1 MDIVR
6 TDFIA
11 TRQKRRIAIGATAAL
26 AISLAGFG
34 LSRLGPAIPTV
45 ERASLWTDT
54 VRRGTMIR
62 DVRGTGRLVPEEIR
76 WIAAATEGRVEAV
89 RIQPGAAVT
98 ADTVILDL
106 ANPQQLQAAL
116 DAELS
121 RRAAEADLRSLEARL
136 ESQLLE
142 QQATLGRVRS
152 EYEQAKLRADAD
164 EELARQGLVA
174 DINRRIS
181 QKSSE
186 ELEKRAV
193 FEERRL
199 DALRSSNDAQLAA
212 ERASVDQ
219 FAALE
224 RLKKSQA
231 DSLRVRAGID
241 GVLQQVSVE
250 VGQQV
255 APGTSLAKVVRPER
269 LKAELRIAETQAR
282 DVTIG
287 LVARVDTRNGIVRGK
302 VSRVDPAA
310 QGGTVTVDVALLDP
324 LPRGA
329 RPDLTVDG
337 TIEIERL
344 ENALHVNRPVK
355 AEEGATIS
363 LFVVGRDGTARRTSV
378 AIGRTSVGS
387 AEVVRGLAEGDVVVL
402 SDTSAW
408 DDENQLRLR

>member
-1 MDIVR
+1 VDIAR
-6 TDFIA
+6 TGFVEL
-11 TRQKRRIAIGATAAL
+11 RKKKRMAL
-26 AISLAGFG
+26 AAAAAVAVTIVVFA
-34 LSRLGPAIPTV
+34 LSRLEPAVPTV
-45 ERASLWTDT
+45 ERTTLWTDT
-54 VRRGTMIR
+54 VKRGTMIR
-62 DVRGTGRLVPEEIR
+62 DVRGSGRLVPEEIR
-76 WIAAATEGRVEAV
+76 WIAASTEGRVEAV
-89 RIQPGAAVT
+89 KVEPGATVT

-121 RRAAEADLRSLEARL
+121 RRAAEADLLSLEARL
-136 ESQLLE
+136 ESQQLE
-142 QQATLGRVRS
+142 QRATLGRTRS
-152 EYEQAKLRADAD
+152 EYEQARLRADAD
-164 EELARQGLVA
+164 EELSRQGLVA

-181 QKSSE
+181 QKSAE
-186 ELEKRAV
+186 ELEKRAA
-193 FEERRL
+193 FEELRL
-199 DALRSSNDAQLAA
+199 EALRSSNAAQIAA
-212 ERASVDQ
+212 QRAAVAQ

-231 DSLRVRAGID
+231 DSLQVRAGID

-255 APGTSLAKVVRPER
+255 APGTSLAKVVRPEK

-282 DVTIG
+282 DVTVG
-287 LVARVDTRNGIVRGK
+287 LEARIDTRNGIVRGR

-310 QGGTVTVDVALLDP
+310 QAGTVTVDVALVEA

-344 ENALHVNRPVK
+344 ESVLHVSRPVH
-355 AEEGATIS
+355 AEDGATIS
-363 LFVVGRDGTARRTSV
+363 LFRVGADGAARRTSV

-387 AEVVRGLAEGDVVVL
+387 AEVVRGLDEGDVVVL
-402 SDTSAW
+402 SDMSAW
-408 DDENQLRLR
+408 DDEDRIRLR

>member
-1 MDIVR
+1 
-6 TDFIA
+6 
-11 TRQKRRIAIGATAAL
+11 
-26 AISLAGFG
+26 
-34 LSRLGPAIPTV
+34 
-45 ERASLWTDT
+45 
-54 VRRGTMIR
+54 MIR

-116 DAELS
+116 DAELA

-136 ESQLLE
+136 EGQLLE

-181 QKSSE
+181 QKSAE
-186 ELEKRAV
+186 ELEKRAA

-212 ERASVDQ
+212 GRASFDQ

-224 RLKKSQA
+224 RLKKNQA

-287 LVARVDTRNGIVRGK
+287 LVARIDTRNGIVRGK

-310 QGGTVTVDVALLDP
+310 QAGTVTVDVALVDP

-344 ENALHVNRPVK
+344 ENALHVNRPVH

-363 LFVVGRDGTARRTSV
+363 LFVVGRDGTARRTNV

-387 AEVVRGLAEGDVVVL
+387 AEIVRGLAAGDVVVL

-408 DDENQLRLR
+408 DDENQIRLR